1 MDEMKAEQTPR
12 QLEQTDVILTTV
24 RAIIVKVG
32 TWVIVTVIGVSAF
45 IWYTTK
51 RTAEKVGEQANDI
64 TVLQQDVK
72 GLTSDVARLNNMT
85 DDVAEIKTDIRELK
99 TMIYEELRKK

>member
-1 MDEMKAEQTPR
+1 MGAQQTER
-12 QLEQTDVILTTV
+12 QLVQTSAIREIVI
-24 RAIIVKVG
+24 KVAVG
-32 TWVIVTVIGVSAF
+32 LAFVVISASGF

-64 TVLQQDVK
+64 TVLQKDVK
-72 GLTSDVARLNNMT
+72 DLTLDVSKLYNMT
-85 DDVAEIKTDIRELK
+85 DDVAEIKMDIRELK